1 MVQRCCRKAVLE
13 RSVSY
18 PGNVRAIIGSMEA
31 VKHVLIWILQ
41 VVFALGA
48 VVCMFSV
55 IPVTAYR
62 LFQVLFENHDE
73 HFTRA
78 GNGAP
83 Q

>member
-1 MVQRCCRKAVLE
+1 MGRQ
-13 RSVSY
+13 SY
-18 PGNVRAIIGSMEA
+18 SYSSFPLCIALPGSVRAIIGSMEA
-31 VKHVLIWILQ
+31 LKHALIWILQ

-62 LFQVLFENHDE
+62 LFQVLFENSDE
-73 HFTRA
+73 HVTRV

-83 Q
+83 H

>member
-1 MVQRCCRKAVLE
+1 
-13 RSVSY
+13 
-18 PGNVRAIIGSMEA
+18 MEA
-31 VKHVLIWILQ
+31 VKGVLIWILQ
-41 VVFALGA
+41 VVFAVGA
-48 VVCMFSV
+48 VVCLFSV

-62 LFQVLFENHDE
+62 LFQVLFENTDE